1 MDCFISHTVLLL
13 IIALFIIRIICQHY
27 VSHRTPQKTY
37 CCTNNVKIE
46 NNEFYKIVIKNCTY
60 YHLDDII
67 KFQDFDFANI
77 SLDEKSYEKTLIYD
91 VLYKT
96 YTDAKTLHIMSV
108 EVNRFIRDY
117 DVTKYLVL
125 FGLETNNA
133 ICDRTRYFIGLKI
146 GIADIF
152 LIVFERSGNN

>member
-1 MDCFISHTVLLL
+1 MQVIGH
-13 IIALFIIRIICQHY
+13 H
-27 VSHRTPQKTY
+27 KKKY

-60 YHLDDII
+60 YHFDDII

-91 VLYKT
+91 VLYKI
-96 YTDAKTLHIMSV
+96 YIMSD
-108 EVNRFIRDY
+108 EVNRLIRDY
-117 DVTKYLVL
+117 DGTKYLVL

-133 ICDRTRYFIGLKI
+133 ICDRIRYSIGLKI

-152 LIVFERSGNN
+152 LTVLERSDNN

>member
-1 MDCFISHTVLLL
+1 M
-13 IIALFIIRIICQHY
+13 
-27 VSHRTPQKTY
+27 
-37 CCTNNVKIE
+37 KIE

-60 YHLDDII
+60 YHFDDII

-96 YTDAKTLHIMSV
+96 YIMSD
-108 EVNRFIRDY
+108 EVNRLIRDY
-117 DVTKYLVL
+117 DGTKYLVL

-133 ICDRTRYFIGLKI
+133 ICDRIRYYIGLKI

-152 LIVFERSGNN
+152 LTVLERSDNN

>member
-1 MDCFISHTVLLL
+1 M
-13 IIALFIIRIICQHY
+13 
-27 VSHRTPQKTY
+27 
-37 CCTNNVKIE
+37 KIE

-60 YHLDDII
+60 YHFDDII

-96 YTDAKTLHIMSV
+96 YIMSD
-108 EVNRFIRDY
+108 EVNRLIRDY
-117 DVTKYLVL
+117 DGTKYLVL

-133 ICDRTRYFIGLKI
+133 ICDRIRCSIGLKI

-152 LIVFERSGNN
+152 LTVLERSDNN

>member
-1 MDCFISHTVLLL
+1 MQVIGH
-13 IIALFIIRIICQHY
+13 H
-27 VSHRTPQKTY
+27 KKKY

-96 YTDAKTLHIMSV
+96 YTDAKTLHIMSD
-108 EVNRFIRDY
+108 EVNRLIRDY
-117 DVTKYLVL
+117 DGTKYLVL

-133 ICDRTRYFIGLKI
+133 ICDRIRYYIGLKI

-152 LIVFERSGNN
+152 LTVLERSDNN

>member
-1 MDCFISHTVLLL
+1 M
-13 IIALFIIRIICQHY
+13 
-27 VSHRTPQKTY
+27 
-37 CCTNNVKIE
+37 KIE

-60 YHLDDII
+60 YHFDDII

-96 YTDAKTLHIMSV
+96 YIMSD
-108 EVNRFIRDY
+108 EVNRLIRDY
-117 DVTKYLVL
+117 DGTKYLVL

-133 ICDRTRYFIGLKI
+133 ICDRIRYSIGLKI

-152 LIVFERSGNN
+152 LTVLERSDNN

>member
-1 MDCFISHTVLLL
+1 MQVIGYH
-13 IIALFIIRIICQHY
+13 
-27 VSHRTPQKTY
+27 KKKY

-46 NNEFYKIVIKNCTY
+46 NNECYKIVIKNCTF
-60 YHLDDII
+60 YHFDDII

-96 YTDAKTLHIMSV
+96 YIMSD
-108 EVNRFIRDY
+108 EVNRLIRDY
-117 DVTKYLVL
+117 DGTKYLVL

-133 ICDRTRYFIGLKI
+133 ICDRIRYSIGLKI

-152 LIVFERSGNN
+152 LTVLERSDNN

>member
-1 MDCFISHTVLLL
+1 MNGT
-13 IIALFIIRIICQHY
+13 
-27 VSHRTPQKTY
+27 
-37 CCTNNVKIE
+37 
-46 NNEFYKIVIKNCTY
+46 
-60 YHLDDII
+60 
-67 KFQDFDFANI
+67 
-77 SLDEKSYEKTLIYD
+77 
-91 VLYKT
+91 
-96 YTDAKTLHIMSV
+96 KTLHIMSV

-152 LIVFERSGNN
+152 LTVFERSGNN

>member
-1 MDCFISHTVLLL
+1 MQVIGH
-13 IIALFIIRIICQHY
+13 H
-27 VSHRTPQKTY
+27 KKKY

-60 YHLDDII
+60 YHFDDII
-67 KFQDFDFANI
+67 KFQDFANI

-96 YTDAKTLHIMSV
+96 YIMSD
-108 EVNRFIRDY
+108 EVNRLIRDY
-117 DVTKYLVL
+117 DGTKYLVL

-133 ICDRTRYFIGLKI
+133 ICDRIRYSIGLKI

-152 LIVFERSGNN
+152 LTVLERSDNN